1 MEKIPN
7 PREVIDRRAL
17 TLELDALGGEGNH
30 GTAEQRREALPL
42 LKKALADGRAAVK
55 ARFEAGAP
63 AGETVHA
70 QSFLIDQLIRV
81 VFDFTVNR
89 VFRLPNPTSS
99 ERLSVIAVGGYGR
112 GELAPFSDID
122 LLFLH
127 PYKQTP
133 WGEQVVEYMLYLLWD
148 LGLKVG
154 HSSRDVD
161 ECLRQA
167 KGDVTVRTALLEARW
182 IWGDRELFDALK
194 KKFAAFAAA
203 TGPEFVEAKLA
214 ERDARHRRMGDSR
227 YFVEPNLK
235 ENKGGLRDLHTLFW
249 IAKYLYGSGD
259 LSVLVE
265 KGILTQDEYKRFLAA
280 HNFLLTVRCH
290 LHYLANRAEERLT
303 VDVQRELSLRMG
315 YMDRAGSRGVERF
328 MKHYYL
334 TAKDIGDLTRI
345 FAAALE
351 EQSRK
356 KRRFS
361 LVRRRRALAEA
372 PGLALDGDRITV
384 QDEEVFQRD
393 PVNLLRLFHIAQARD
408 LDVHPN
414 ALRLVRRSLK
424 LINGALREDEEANRL
439 FMDML
444 TSRKDPEK
452 TLRRLSEAGVFGRF
466 VPDFG
471 RVIAQTQH
479 DMYHVYTVDEH
490 TVRAIGILSQIEQ
503 GQLAEDHPLANDIIH
518 KIVSRRVL
526 YLSVLL
532 HDIAKGRGGDHSVLG
547 EAIAKKLGPRLGLSE
562 AETETTAWLVRYHLA
577 MSAVSFKRDLNDAK
591 TIADFVQLVQSPERL
606 RLLLVLTVVD
616 IRAVGPTVWNGWK
629 GQLLRDLYYRTEE
642 VLSGGDVTV
651 GRKQRVAAA
660 KESVLKLMPE
670 LALRGVN
677 SLLKRHY
684 DSYWLSHDAET
695 VARHARLMRDADK
708 QNQHLT
714 LDFRFDRFRAVT
726 EMTLYATDHPGL
738 FARVAG
744 AIAVSGGNIVDA
756 KVFTTTDGMALDT
769 FYIQDA
775 DGSAFD
781 RPERIER
788 LKLAID
794 RTLSGELLPM
804 QSIAPEKPGVP
815 SRARVYTVAPVVLID
830 NNASLKSTVIEVN
843 GRDRPGLLYDVT
855 RALYSLS
862 LSIASAHIATY
873 GERAVDVFYVHDLTG
888 MKVTQKARLATIE
901 KRLLEALRTP
911 EDRARRDEELAEPP
925 PRRRPVRRAAR
936 AAAE

>member
-1 MEKIPN
+1 MDKVTN
-7 PREVIDRRAL
+7 PRAIIDRRAL
-17 TLELDALGGEGNH
+17 TLALDALGGEGAH
-30 GTAEQRREALPL
+30 GSPEQRQAAVVL
-42 LKKALADGRAAVK
+42 LKQALATGRAAVRS
-55 ARFEAGAP
+55 RFESGTGAVP
-63 AGETVHA
+63 TVHA

-89 VFRLPNPTSS
+89 VFRLPNPTAS
-99 ERLSVIAVGGYGR
+99 ERLSVVAVGGYGR

-122 LLFLH
+122 LLFLR

-154 HSSRDVD
+154 HSARDID
-161 ECLRQA
+161 ECMRQA
-167 KGDVTVRTALLEARW
+167 KADITVRTALLEARW
-182 IWGDRELFDALK
+182 IWGDRGLFDQMK
-194 KKFAAFAAA
+194 EKFAAFAAS

-249 IAKYLYGSGD
+249 IAKYLYRADD
-259 LSVLVE
+259 LAVLIE
-265 KGILTQDEYKRFLAA
+265 RGILNAEEHKRFLAA

-290 LHYLANRAEERLT
+290 LHYLAGRAEERLT
-303 VDVQRELSLRMG
+303 VDVQRELAQHMG
-315 YMDRAGSRGVERF
+315 YGDHPGSRGVERF

-345 FAAALE
+345 FAAAIE
-351 EQSRK
+351 ELSRK

-361 LVRRRRALAEA
+361 LPRRKRPLAEA
-372 PGLALDGDRITV
+372 PGLTLDGDRVTIL
-384 QDEEVFQRD
+384 DDEVFQRD

-408 LDVHPN
+408 LDIHPN

-424 LINGALREDEEANRL
+424 LINGTLREDEEANRL

-444 TSRKDPEK
+444 TSRKDPEQ

-503 GQLAEDHPLANDIIH
+503 GRLAEEHPLANDIVH

-526 YLSVLL
+526 YLAVLL
-532 HDIAKGRGGDHSVLG
+532 HDIAKGRGGDHSVIG
-547 EAIAKKLGPRLGLSE
+547 EQIAYKLGPRLGLNE
-562 AETETTAWLVRYHLA
+562 AETETTAWLVRWHLA
-577 MSAVSFKRDLNDAK
+577 MSAVSFKRDLNDSK
-591 TIADFVQLVQSPERL
+591 TIGDFVHLVQSPERL

-616 IRAVGPTVWNGWK
+616 IRAVGPNVWNGWK
-629 GQLLRDLYYRTEE
+629 GQLLRDLYYRAEE

-651 GRKQRVAAA
+651 GRKQRVVAA
-660 KESVLKLMPE
+660 KETALKLLPE
-670 LALRGVN
+670 LTLRGVN
-677 SLLKRHY
+677 ALLKRHY
-684 DSYWLSHDAET
+684 DSYWLSHDSET

-708 QNQHLT
+708 QNDNLT
-714 LDFRFDRFRAVT
+714 LDFRSDRFRAVT

-756 KVFTTTDGMALDT
+756 KIFTTTDGMAIDT
-769 FYIQDA
+769 FYIQEA

-781 RPERIER
+781 RPERLAR
-788 LKLAID
+788 LRLAVE
-794 RTLSGELLPM
+794 RTLSGELLPK
-804 QSIAPEKPGVP
+804 QAIALEKPGMP
-815 SRARVYTVAPVVLID
+815 TRARVYTVAPVVLID

-888 MKVTQKARLATIE
+888 MKVTQKTRLIAIE
-901 KRLLEALRTP
+901 KRLIDALRTP
-911 EDRARRDEELAEPP
+911 EERARRDEEGDDAPRRRPP
-925 PRRRPVRRAAR
+925 PRRPAR